1 MTVAQYLHRAKKAVG
16 APDRRAAARLV
27 FEEQTDLSFKPF
39 ELKAPPVTDSNQSM
53 TPPPVPGGELQD
65 DIVTD
70 QWQTRLGYPPLGGIR
85 SDLDATQTLDTQ
97 WRHTHWPL
105 LMVDTGYLF
114 ATYAFA
120 LRSDR
125 FWPLWITAVQLLT
138 VASHLATIVAPDFV
152 PKIYSAIAT
161 FWVVP
166 LLLSMVS
173 WVYLDHRAFRR
184 LEPNDPILL
193 PDPPA

>member
-1 MTVAQYLHRAKKAVG
+1 MISVLFWLLASLSCGFVWLHGNAEGKKAVILFVV
-16 APDRRAAARLV
+16 AVLLTWIA
-27 FEEQTDLSFKPF
+27 Q
-39 ELKAPPVTDSNQSM
+39 N
-53 TPPPVPGGELQD
+53 
-65 DIVTD
+65 
-70 QWQTRLGYPPLGGIR
+70 
-85 SDLDATQTLDTQ
+85 LDTQ
-97 WRHTHWPL
+97 WRQTHWPL
-105 LMVDTGYLF
+105 LVVDTGYLV

-120 LRSDR
+120 LRSNR
-125 FWPLWITAVQLLT
+125 FWPLWITAFQLLT

-173 WVYLDHRAFRR
+173 GVYLDHRAFRR